1 MEKNMKSKG
10 LAVLLASTVLMT
22 ACNAA
27 EETTVASTSEE
38 TTTEATTTTTT
49 EETTTETT
57 YVFTNDDYASV
68 VVFSGIA
75 TGFDWGSNAKLG
87 IETEEEFDSMTFM
100 LPTYPAN
107 EDIVITFKSDKEL
120 GFGVFKGNR
129 EAAEE
134 KNPFSMQLEIY
145 HSDNVEKITDGCPVT
160 NDNGSYS
167 LTIPAKYVEDGYF
180 YQISFINGDS
190 SYNVLI
196 CCKAKT

>member
-1 MEKNMKSKG
+1 MEKNMKNKV
-10 LAVLLASTVLMT
+10 LAVLLASTVLMS

-27 EETTVASTSEE
+27 EETTAASTSEE

-68 VVFSGIA
+68 VVYAGVASD
-75 TGFDWGSNAKLG
+75 FDWGSNAKLG
-87 IETEEEFDSMTFM
+87 VDSVEEFDSMTFM
-100 LPTYPAN
+100 LPTYPAG
-107 EDIVITFKSDKEL
+107 EDIVITFKSDKDL
-120 GFGVFKGNR
+120 GLEVFKGNR

-145 HSDNVEKITDGCPVT
+145 HSDNVEKITDGCTVT

-180 YQISFINGDS
+180 YQISFINGNS